1 MKILSTIVFAFFFV
15 CAVQAQRGFPG
26 NRRPLGPIHG
36 GPIHGG
42 PFQSGPIQSGPIQS
56 GPIQTGGGPKSDC
69 ATFCPLNYQPTCGFN
84 GRCYKEFSNTCAL
97 NAATCLGEGNF
108 RQVNIQECSKRG
120 ARTC

>member
-1 MKILSTIVFAFFFV
+1 MKFFSTIVYALFFI

-26 NRRPLGPIHG
+26 NRRGPG
-36 GPIHGG
+36 AVQG
-42 PFQSGPIQSGPIQS
+42 
-56 GPIQTGGGPKSDC
+56 GGGPKSDC
-69 ATFCPLNYQPTCGFN
+69 PTFCPLNYQPTCGFN

-97 NAATCLGEGNF
+97 NAAACLGEGNF